1 MRALL
6 ALLLLCACESGLS
19 RSVKLVIPQE
29 VASRFSP
36 SAPGIVVSDLGAHP
50 SLYLVLCGQN
60 LKNPV
65 FLSQDLGF
73 GCLDTRNGTSETVRV
88 WVDPRPLAVDAGG
101 SCSAQREFYS
111 ALSITTPDGGSVLA
125 ADPDPAWP
133 QGTTTATWRRDVS
146 PCGGVLNAELPL
158 TP

>member
-1 MRALL
+1 MRALP

-36 SAPGIVVSDLGAHP
+36 ASPGIVVSDLGARP
-50 SLYLVLCGQN
+50 SLYVVLCGQS

-65 FLSQDLGF
+65 YLSQDLGF
-73 GCLDTRNGTSETVRV
+73 GCLDTRNGTEETVRV
-88 WVDPRPLAVDAGG
+88 WVDPQPLAIDAGVT
-101 SCSAQREFYS
+101 CSVQREFYS
-111 ALSITTPDGGSVLA
+111 ALSLTATDGGTVLA
-125 ADPDPAWP
+125 ADPDPAWS
-133 QGTTTATWRRDVS
+133 QGLTTATWRRDGS
-146 PCGGVLNAELPL
+146 PCGGVLNAELAL